1 MSRVFLAAD
10 VGGTNARLAL
20 VRGRGDGTVEILE
33 QRRYLCTDHP
43 SLHAIVADFLGART
57 GIDAMAIGIAGVV
70 NGDGIISRNVPW
82 PIRLAEIRALGLVD
96 VAAVNDFVAVA
107 HAEQCMN
114 DTDTLLLTPRVAG
127 HVPGPTLVVGPGTGL
142 GAALRVSAGMRTLVL
157 PSEPQ
162 QMTLAPGNPR
172 ELAVLQHWMR
182 SGAAHVG
189 IGHAV
194 SGPGLLNLYRALC
207 ELDGV
212 QPRLQSSA
220 DVSSATEA
228 DGDTHASDAVAMF
241 CGLFGSVVGDLAMVT
256 GATRVFVAGGVPSKI
271 KPQLL
276 GGDFA
281 ARMVDKDVMRQVLEQ
296 VPVRLVDDPD
306 LGVIGAASWFLQCE
320 R

>member
-1 MSRVFLAAD
+1 MSEVFLAAD
-10 VGGTNARLAL
+10 IGGTNARLAL

-33 QRRYLCTDHP
+33 QCRYLCADHP
-43 SLHAIVADFLGART
+43 SLDAIVTDFLGART
-57 GIDAMAIGIAGVV
+57 GIDAMAIGIAGMV
-70 NGDGIISRNVPW
+70 NGDEIISRNVPW
-82 PIRLAEIRALGLVD
+82 PIRLAEIRALGIVD
-96 VAAVNDFVAVA
+96 VAVVNDFVAVA

-114 DTDTLLLTPRVAG
+114 DTDTLLLTPRIAG
-127 HVPGPTLVVGPGTGL
+127 YAPGPTLVIGPGTGL
-142 GAALRVSAGMRTLVL
+142 GAALRVSTGTRTLVL

-182 SGAAHVG
+182 AGVAHVG
-189 IGHAV
+189 VGHAV

-212 QPRLQSSA
+212 QPRRQFSV
-220 DVSSATEA
+220 DVSSLTEA
-228 DGDTHASDAVAMF
+228 GGDTHASEAVAMF
-241 CGLFGSVVGDLAMVT
+241 CGLFGSVVGDLAMIT

-271 KPQLL
+271 KTQLL

-296 VPVRLVDDPD
+296 VPVRLVEDPN
-306 LGVIGAASWFLQCE
+306 LGVIGAASWFLQSG